1 MLASVQVVAPPEL
14 ADGCGARSG
23 VRERWAARKA
33 RCVAFV
39 RRNTK
44 LVSIGGLVVVLAI
57 GATIAS
63 LEVSTSVLGQQ
74 VGAAPTGRAAGI
86 GGTPLAQVAPPAVSL
101 PPATAAP
108 APAPPALAASA
119 PLQTHEIFGYAPYW
133 TLPSSGGF
141 DVANLTTLAYF
152 SLGVNG
158 DGTLQ
163 QSGGGWNG
171 YQSQDLANLV
181 TRAHAANAR
190 VVLTVTCF
198 DQTALNQ
205 ITSSPTAAATLS
217 AALIVAVSAK
227 NLDGVNF
234 DFEGQG
240 SGDRQGLTALITQVS
255 SALHGANPHWQVT
268 MATYASAAGDPGGFY
283 DIAALAPAVD
293 GFFVGAYDMNNKT
306 TPSPTA
312 PLVGGNFSDTQAL
325 QEFTKVVPASKVILG
340 VPYYGYDWPTT
351 TGASGATATGA
362 ETPLSYAVVA
372 ASGHPVYWD
381 PATQTAWTSYQVGNQ
396 WHQTYFDDP
405 QSLALKAQ
413 LANSFN
419 IAGLGIWALGMDGND
434 PAMLAA
440 LLGQAPA
447 VKDLTTG
454 PTATTPTTVPPTST
468 STSTSIPAS
477 SPSPSSS
484 SSSSPTT
491 PTTTASSPPTTVATG
506 STSTTTTQPV
516 AGPTYTTTGVWNA
529 LNETLAPIAS
539 LPTGGGATLI
549 QPLTS
554 LATNDPTLSCLV
566 AAGAPALQVWSYPAQ
581 GVDVVVAS
589 KAFTPPDCAA
599 AIWMFVPS
607 AGTPVTGGAGSGS
620 TTTTTS
626 APSTTSTT
634 AVRSVAVPGPS
645 GGSASSGG

>member
-1 MLASVQVVAPPEL
+1 MLAFVQLFAPPDVT
-14 ADGCGARSG
+14 DGGRARSG
-23 VRERWAARKA
+23 LRERLVAQKA
-33 RCVAFV
+33 RCAAFV

-44 LVSIGGLVVVLAI
+44 LVAIGGLALVLAI
-57 GATIAS
+57 GATVAA
-63 LEVSTSVLGQQ
+63 LSVPGQQ
-74 VGAAPTGRAAGI
+74 VGATPNASRAAGI
-86 GGTPLAQVAPPAVSL
+86 GGTPLAQLAPPTISL
-101 PPATAAP
+101 PPASAPP

-119 PLQTHEIFGYAPYW
+119 PLQTHEMFGYAPYW

-158 DGTLQ
+158 DGSLQ

-171 YQSQDLANLV
+171 YQSQDLADLV

-205 ITSSPTAAATLS
+205 LTSSPTAAATLS
-217 AALIVAVSAK
+217 AALISAVSAK

-240 SGDRQGLTALITQVS
+240 SADRQGLTTLITQVS

-283 DIAALAPAVD
+283 DIPALAPAVD

-306 TPSPTA
+306 APSPTA

-325 QEFTKVVPASKVILG
+325 QEFTKVVPASKIILG
-340 VPYYGYDWPTT
+340 VPYYGYDWPTAS
-351 TGASGATATGA
+351 GASGAPATGP
-362 ETPLSYAVVA
+362 ESPLSYAVIT

-381 PATQTAWTSYQVGNQ
+381 PTTQTAWTSYQVGNQ
-396 WHQTYFDDP
+396 WHQTFFDDP

-413 LANSFN
+413 LANSFH

-447 VKDLTTG
+447 VKNLTTG
-454 PTATTPTTVPPTST
+454 PTATTPTTTSVPTST
-468 STSTSIPAS
+468 STSTSAPTS
-477 SPSPSSS
+477 
-484 SSSSPTT
+484 TT
-491 PTTTASSPPTTVATG
+491 PPPQSSTTPSTAAG
-506 STSTTTTQPV
+506 SAGSTTTTTTKPV
-516 AGPTYTTTGVWNA
+516 TGPSYTTTGVWNA
-529 LNETLAPIAS
+529 SNETLVPITS
-539 LPTGGGATLI
+539 LPTGGGAT
-549 QPLTS
+549 QVGTLTG
-554 LATNDPTLSCLV
+554 LATNDPTWSCLV
-566 AAGAPALQVWSYPAQ
+566 GVPPLGSPPLEVWSYPSTP
-581 GVDVVVAS
+581 GFDVVI
-589 KAFTPPDCAA
+589 AA
-599 AIWMFVPS
+599 QPQECVTAAWIFQLS
-607 AGTPVTGGAGSGS
+607 AGTPVTGGGSGSSPS
-620 TTTTTS
+620 TTTTTT

-634 AVRSVAVPGPS
+634 AVRSAATPTTDTPTG
-645 GGSASSGG
+645 